1 MMPSQWPGLALLLAV
16 LVGFAY
22 AYVRHGVTIK
32 ADPEN
37 KPPNPNVLP

>member
-1 MMPSQWPGLALLLAV
+1 MMPSQWLGLALLLAV
-16 LVGFAY
+16 PACLDCAY
-22 AYVRHGVTIK
+22 GHGVTIK